1 MKDKTAILI
10 VSIDDTNLSNHA
22 DNKDKIALDYSI
34 ILNSNHKL
42 KYLFDDVPNTLRALP
57 YDIARSWYRD
67 LNGKDNHGDKYS
79 LGMLLETRVGL
90 MVSNIVK
97 IYYGF
102 SSLSNNYQN
111 IEVPKNYPKYLSKII
126 NIFQHKITLINDQQ
140 YSSDFNSFFKN
151 RSRIKE
157 IKVNIYSSL
166 FRILQKP
173 FMKLLRR
180 KTMIFPDWTYVKQ
193 KNKKYLS
200 QNKLNIFKSFYF
212 KDINIDNN
220 IFDYSLVND
229 NKVKSILLNY
239 NIKPK
244 DISNLASLVTDIIN
258 DVIKDSYEAIG
269 QQYNILNELLLY
281 YCPSKIIIPDDGRH
295 PRYNML
301 MQVADS
307 LNINV
312 VTVLDGY
319 LTYMDKNDIRIK
331 EDGISPLVK
340 NYATMGTLNHDL
352 VGSVYPKFNRILIKT
367 PLADYLDNKS
377 NLKSQYDVLIMM
389 PVPKPLYLNSR
400 WDMINKYIIDVVNI
414 ITTMGITKIAIKIKP
429 GLALNNISFLQN
441 YMIRN
446 GLKDVHFL
454 NGYAYE
460 AIAISKIIIG
470 QLGTT
475 LYESSL
481 MGKPYYIYEPIDAGL
496 DDDDIKNSVTSIDY
510 ISRDINELSNNIS
523 NKNNVKLPIKELT
536 DGPEMSVR
544 IN

>member
-10 VSIDDTNLSNHA
+10 VSIDDTNLSNPA

-42 KYLFDDVPNTLRALP
+42 KYLFDDVPSTLRALP

-67 LNGKDNHGDKYS
+67 LNGKDNHRDKYS

-126 NIFQHKITLINDQQ
+126 NIFQHKITLINHQQ
-140 YSSDFNSFFKN
+140 YSSDFNNFFKN

-157 IKVNIYSSL
+157 IKVNRYSNL

-173 FMKLLRR
+173 FMKLLRK

-193 KNKKYLS
+193 KSNKYLS

-220 IFDYSLVND
+220 ISNYSLVND

-244 DISNLASLVTDIIN
+244 DVNNLASLVTDIIN

-481 MGKPYYIYEPIDAGL
+481 MGNHIIY
-496 DDDDIKNSVTSIDY
+496 
-510 ISRDINELSNNIS
+510 
-523 NKNNVKLPIKELT
+523 
-536 DGPEMSVR
+536 MSQ
-544 IN
+544 